1 MRLLGIGPRDVVA
14 LARHQRRAHDLRGP
28 LLVTGMLAEQ
38 LARELGA
45 GGDPTLV
52 RTSGEPEAAGVFVR
66 VVAGAATA
74 EDERLFRSATRA
86 AVPIV
91 AVQTA
96 EPARAARLPYVLAED
111 VVQVMPGSGFP
122 VDEIADRIAAA
133 LGEDGAP
140 LAASLPVLRDA
151 VVRRRATEA
160 AVGAA
165 ALAALGAPSSPRLPV
180 LALAQARMLSDVAV
194 ASGVEQG
201 GDGRESRAA
210 ARPPARG
217 GARDRA
223 RRPGARPPRAVPG
236 TRHRRCGRGCGDA
249 RARRSLPAPPPA
261 LAVSGPSGPGPRIA
275 DNPRSR
281 SMEVEVPETELAEE
295 LLQIEEADAW
305 FEYLES
311 TRCQNETRYQEL
323 EPWAW
328 ARLSQRL
335 RAVRARRARL
345 RPAA

>member
-1 MRLLGIGPRDVVA
+1 VRLLGIGPRDVVA
-14 LARHQRRAHDLRGP
+14 LARHQRRAHDVSWP

-52 RTSGEPEAAGVFVR
+52 RTSGEPDAAGIFVR

-74 EDERLFRSATRA
+74 EDERQFRAATRA

-96 EPARAARLPYVLAED
+96 EPGRAVRLPYVLAED

-133 LGEDGAP
+133 LGGAGAP

-151 VVRRRATEA
+151 VVRRRATDA

-165 ALAALGAPSSPRLPV
+165 ALAALGAGSGPRLPV

-194 ASGVEQG
+194 ASGAEQG
-201 GDGRESRAA
+201 GDGRDAAQQLALPLAA
-210 ARPPARG
+210 ALGTGLAARELVRR
-217 GARDRA
+217 APFRA
-223 RRPGARPPRAVPG
+223 RVVDAAVAAAATLALGALF
-236 TRHRRCGRGCGDA
+236 RR
-249 RARRSLPAPPPA
+249 LP
-261 LAVSGPSGPGPRIA
+261 
-275 DNPRSR
+275 
-281 SMEVEVPETELAEE
+281 
-295 LLQIEEADAW
+295 
-305 FEYLES
+305 
-311 TRCQNETRYQEL
+311 
-323 EPWAW
+323 
-328 ARLSQRL
+328 L
-335 RAVRARRARL
+335 R
-345 RPAA
+345 